1 MNEGTRVDDEAI
13 ELAELRSLS
22 ALFKARRKIAPAG
35 GRALLEFLAAMRSE
49 LLELKV
55 TSFCAQV
62 LVDAVVRKIDAEFH
76 AVRMRNVAYA
86 LGVGLVILLLFVL
99 ALVVPH
105 PDHSLAEALG
115 R

>member
-1 MNEGTRVDDEAI
+1 MNEGTRVDDKAI

-22 ALFKARRKIAPAG
+22 AFFKARKEIAPTG

-86 LGVGLVILLLFVL
+86 MGVGLVILL
-99 ALVVPH
+99 
-105 PDHSLAEALG
+105 
-115 R
+115 

>member
-1 MNEGTRVDDEAI
+1 MNEGTRVDDKAI
-13 ELAELRSLS
+13 ELAELRLLS
-22 ALFKARRKIAPAG
+22 AFFKARKEIAPTG
-35 GRALLEFLAAMRSE
+35 GRA

>member
-1 MNEGTRVDDEAI
+1 
-13 ELAELRSLS
+13 
-22 ALFKARRKIAPAG
+22 
-35 GRALLEFLAAMRSE
+35 MRSE

-62 LVDAVVRKIDAEFH
+62 LVDAVVGKIDAEFH
-76 AVRMRNVAYA
+76 AVRMRNVAYT
-86 LGVGLVILLLFVL
+86 LGVGLVSLLWFVL

-105 PDHSLAEALG
+105 PDQSLAEALG